1 MHYSSYREEEDEED
15 FEDQEEVD
23 ELDASSF
30 QEPVASEQEQQP
42 PESESL
48 VSEQV
53 QQPPESRSLAFEQ
66 EQQPPESDDKL
77 TQPNKISRSV
87 MTQTGEIEKLSKSS
101 VPKHIPAYGPHQKF
115 VRGDEE

>member
-1 MHYSSYREEEDEED
+1 MHYSSYREEEVEED

-48 VSEQV
+48 AS
-53 QQPPESRSLAFEQ
+53 EQ
-66 EQQPPESDDKL
+66 EQQPPESNDKL

-87 MTQTGEIEKLSKSS
+87 MTQTGEIEKLSKPS
-101 VPKHIPAYGPHQKF
+101 VPKHIPAYGL
-115 VRGDEE
+115 